1 MSYKLTWRFSETN
14 EVMKLRQIFLHMHD
28 ENFDYGRDVH
38 AMLSLSVVN
47 VIQGVLKFANSEFRA
62 L

>member
-14 EVMKLRQIFLHMHD
+14 EVMKLRKIFLHD